1 MPGILRRQLGTPHHR
16 AVFNLPLPF
25 LPLPKSSTAQRERA
39 APVVYLPAEH
49 QRRWLLVPKH
59 REGSSGEL
67 LDKGGRQDVE
77 PRAHTHTYALTHT
90 HTHTPHTH
98 TYTPQP
104 FKTLKEEENRCFAAQ
119 TFLPQL
125 SSTHLRLLCGTQ
137 LDPFFSMGTDWSD
150 FS

>member
-25 LPLPKSSTAQRERA
+25 FPLPKSSTAQRERA

-67 LDKGGRQDVE
+67 LDKWGGGKSH
-77 PRAHTHTYALTHT
+77 AHTFTLTLTHT
-90 HTHTPHTH
+90 HTHTCRCTD
-98 TYTPQP
+98 TPQP